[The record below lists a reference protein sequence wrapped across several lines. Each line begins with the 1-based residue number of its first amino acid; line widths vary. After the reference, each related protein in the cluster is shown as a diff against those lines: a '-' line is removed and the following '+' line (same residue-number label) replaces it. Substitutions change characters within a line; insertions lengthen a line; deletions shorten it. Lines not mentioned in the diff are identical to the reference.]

1 MSGPLHATLPAAYNL
16 TRASTGRTTTEPARL
31 TLFVYGSLKRGFENH
46 EAFCRDALY
55 TGEAVVQGRLYDL
68 PDGYPGLV
76 VPGKSVRATGTGNP
90 WADAATQERSN
101 SAASTIAEVRAAGW
115 DEVHGELLVFPEPG
129 RQLPPLDRL
138 EGFDPYGPSL
148 YRRVLL
154 PVKKGDSPLLAWTY
168 IVGAP
173 SGTHLTGG
181 RWPL

>member
-1 MSGPLHATLPAAYNL
+1 MHATLPAAYNL
-16 TRASTGRTTTEPARL
+16 TRTITERTTTEPTRL

-46 EAFCRDALY
+46 EVFCRDALY
-55 TGEAVVQGRLYDL
+55 TGEAVAQGRLYDL

-76 VPGKSVRATGTGNP
+76 VPNGIVQATGTGDP

-101 SAASTIAEVRAAGW
+101 SAASTVLEFT
-115 DEVHGELLVFPEPG
+115 DENQDVAHGELLVFTHPG
-129 RQLPPLDRL
+129 SQLPPLDRL

-154 PVKKGDSPLLAWTY
+154 PVKTVDSLLLAWTY
-168 IVGAP
+168 IVEAP
-173 SGTHLTGG
+173 SGTHLSGG